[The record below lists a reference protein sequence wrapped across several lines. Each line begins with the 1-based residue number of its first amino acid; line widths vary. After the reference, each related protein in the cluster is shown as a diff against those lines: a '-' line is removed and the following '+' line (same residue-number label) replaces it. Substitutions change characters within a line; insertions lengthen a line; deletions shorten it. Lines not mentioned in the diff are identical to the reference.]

1 MVEELSLAHGLVRYL
16 HILLFVYWL
25 GGDAGVFYSS
35 GFVTNPKLSRE
46 QRLTAFKIFVN
57 LDMLPR
63 YCLALML
70 TVGGVLAEF
79 VGYEHPLWQTIA
91 IVALGPIWVWV
102 VHTIHVKEGTA
113 FGKQLAAI
121 DRWFRV
127 FMIFA
132 LLASV
137 AYHWTTG
144 PLRPYPWLAAKL
156 LIFAFL
162 IFCGF
167 MIRVKI
173 PPFMEGFKTLATTGP
188 TLESATSAARRLKA
202 ARPRGRLVVRRPSR
216 PCAAAVSRG
225 PAAIAR
231 VPLLGGTRQR
241 SPTAHAGRARSR
253 CRRTARSP

>member
-1 MVEELSLAHGLVRYL
+1 MEEIGLAHGLIKYL

-35 GFVTNPKLSRE
+35 KFVTNTKLSRE
-46 QRLTAFKIFVN
+46 ARLAAFKIFVN

-102 VHTIHVKEGTA
+102 VHTIHVKEGTD
-113 FGKQLAAI
+113 FGKMLATW
-121 DRWFRV
+121 DRRFRV
-127 FMIFA
+127 FMIVA
-132 LLASV
+132 IIASV

-144 PLRPYPWLAAKL
+144 PLQPYPWIAAKL

-167 MIRVKI
+167 MIRMKI
-173 PPFMEGFKTLATTGP
+173 PPFIDGFKVMASTGP
-188 TLESATSAARRLKA
+188 TPESDQKMIDGMAACRPYVLLIWAGVAISALIGVLK
-202 ARPRGRLVVRRPSR
+202 PV
-216 PCAAAVSRG
+216 
-225 PAAIAR
+225 
-231 VPLLGGTRQR
+231 
-241 SPTAHAGRARSR
+241 
-253 CRRTARSP
+253 

>member
-1 MVEELSLAHGLVRYL
+1 MEEIGLAHGLVKYL

-35 GFVTNPKLSRE
+35 SFVTNTKLSRDA
-46 QRLTAFKIFVN
+46 RLTAFKIFIN

-102 VHTIHVKEGTA
+102 VHTIHAREGTEFSKKLA
-113 FGKQLAAI
+113 TLDKQ
-121 DRWFRV
+121 FRV

-132 LLASV
+132 IIASV
-137 AYHWTTG
+137 AYHWMTG
-144 PLRPYPWLAAKL
+144 PLQPYPWIAAKL
-156 LIFAFL
+156 LIFAGL

-173 PPFMEGFKTLATTGP
+173 PPFIEGFKVLAASGATP
-188 TLESATSAARRLKA
+188 ESDQKMIDGMAACRPYVLLIWAGVAISA
-202 ARPRGRLVVRRPSR
+202 
-216 PCAAAVSRG
+216 
-225 PAAIAR
+225 
-231 VPLLGGTRQR
+231 LLGVLKPG
-241 SPTAHAGRARSR
+241 G
-253 CRRTARSP
+253 

>member
-1 MVEELSLAHGLVRYL
+1 VEEITLAHGVFKYI

-35 GFVTNPKLSRE
+35 TFVTNTKLSRE
-46 QRLTAFKIFVN
+46 ARLTAFKIFIN

-79 VGYEHPLWQTIA
+79 IGYEHPMWQTVA

-102 VHTIHVKEGTA
+102 VHTIHAREGSE
-113 FGKQLAAI
+113 FGKTLATW
-121 DRWFRV
+121 DRRFRV
-127 FMIFA
+127 FMIVA
-132 LLASV
+132 IIASV

-144 PLRPYPWLAAKL
+144 PLQPYPWLAAKL

-167 MIRVKI
+167 MIRLKI
-173 PPFMEGFKTLATTGP
+173 PPFIEGFKVMAASGAIP
-188 TLESATSAARRLKA
+188 ESDQKMIDGMGACRPYVLLIWAGVAISA
-202 ARPRGRLVVRRPSR
+202 
-216 PCAAAVSRG
+216 
-225 PAAIAR
+225 
-231 VPLLGGTRQR
+231 LLGVLKPG
-241 SPTAHAGRARSR
+241 
-253 CRRTARSP
+253 

>member
-1 MVEELSLAHGLVRYL
+1 MEEITHAHGVFKYI

-35 GFVTNPKLSRE
+35 TFVTNTKLSRE
-46 QRLTAFKIFVN
+46 ARLTAFKIFIN

-79 VGYEHPLWQTIA
+79 IGYEHPMWQTVA

-102 VHTIHVKEGTA
+102 VHTIHAREGSE
-113 FGKQLAAI
+113 FGKTLATW
-121 DRWFRV
+121 DRRFRV
-127 FMIFA
+127 FMIVA
-132 LLASV
+132 IIASV

-144 PLRPYPWLAAKL
+144 PLQPYPWLAAKL

-167 MIRVKI
+167 MIRLKI
-173 PPFMEGFKTLATTGP
+173 PPFIEGFKVMAASGATP
-188 TLESATSAARRLKA
+188 ESDQKMIDGMGACRPYVLLIWAGVAISA
-202 ARPRGRLVVRRPSR
+202 
-216 PCAAAVSRG
+216 
-225 PAAIAR
+225 
-231 VPLLGGTRQR
+231 LLGVLKPG
-241 SPTAHAGRARSR
+241 
-253 CRRTARSP
+253 

>member
-1 MVEELSLAHGLVRYL
+1 MEEITLAHGVFKYI

-35 GFVTNPKLSRE
+35 TFVTNTKLSRE
-46 QRLTAFKIFVN
+46 ARLTAFKIFIN

-79 VGYEHPLWQTIA
+79 IGYEHPMWQTVA

-102 VHTIHVKEGTA
+102 VHTIHAREGSE
-113 FGKQLAAI
+113 FGKTLATW
-121 DRWFRV
+121 DRRFRV
-127 FMIFA
+127 FMIIA
-132 LLASV
+132 IIASV

-144 PLRPYPWLAAKL
+144 PLQPYPWLAAKL

-167 MIRVKI
+167 MIRMKI
-173 PPFMEGFKTLATTGP
+173 PPFIEGFKVMAASGATP
-188 TLESATSAARRLKA
+188 ESDQKMIDGMGACRPYVLLIWAGVAISA
-202 ARPRGRLVVRRPSR
+202 
-216 PCAAAVSRG
+216 
-225 PAAIAR
+225 
-231 VPLLGGTRQR
+231 LLGVLKPG
-241 SPTAHAGRARSR
+241 
-253 CRRTARSP
+253 

>member
-1 MVEELSLAHGLVRYL
+1 MEEIGFAHGIVKYI
-16 HILLFVYWL
+16 HVLLFVYWL

-35 GFVTNPKLSRE
+35 RFVLNSKLSRDA
-46 QRLTAFKIFVN
+46 RLTAFKIFVN

-79 VGYEHPLWQTIA
+79 IGYEHPMWQTIA

-102 VHTIHVKEGTA
+102 VHTIHVKEGTE
-113 FGKQLAAI
+113 FGKTLATL
-121 DRWFRV
+121 DRYFRI

-132 LLASV
+132 LVASV

-167 MIRVKI
+167 MIRIKI
-173 PPFMEGFKTLATTGP
+173 PPFVEGFMVLAASGATPESDRKMQEGMGASIPYVLLIWAGVAISALIGILKPGQGP
-188 TLESATSAARRLKA
+188 I
-202 ARPRGRLVVRRPSR
+202 G
-216 PCAAAVSRG
+216 
-225 PAAIAR
+225 
-231 VPLLGGTRQR
+231 
-241 SPTAHAGRARSR
+241 
-253 CRRTARSP
+253 

>member
-35 GFVTNPKLSRE
+35 NFVTNPKLTRD

-70 TVGGVLAEF
+70 TVGGILAEF

-91 IVALGPIWVWV
+91 LVALGPIWVWV
-102 VHTIHVKEGTA
+102 VHTIHVKEGTE
-113 FGKQLAAI
+113 FSKKLATL
-121 DRWFRV
+121 DRRFRV

-132 LLASV
+132 ILASV

-173 PPFMEGFKTLATTGP
+173 PPFMEGFRTLATTGP
-188 TLESATSAARRLKA
+188 TPESDRLMQQGMGASKPYVLLIWAGVAISALIGVLK
-202 ARPRGRLVVRRPSR
+202 PGQ
-216 PCAAAVSRG
+216 G
-225 PAAIAR
+225 PI
-231 VPLLGGTRQR
+231 P
-241 SPTAHAGRARSR
+241 
-253 CRRTARSP
+253 

>member
-1 MVEELSLAHGLVRYL
+1 MEEMIFAHGLVKYL

-35 GFVTNPKLSRE
+35 SFVTNTKLSRE
-46 QRLTAFKIFVN
+46 ARLTAFKIFVN

-102 VHTIHVKEGTA
+102 VHTIHAREGTG
-113 FGKQLAAI
+113 FSKKLAHW
-121 DRWFRV
+121 DKMFRV

-132 LLASV
+132 IIASV
-137 AYHWTTG
+137 IYHWVTG
-144 PLRPYPWLAAKL
+144 PLQPYPWIAAKL
-156 LIFAFL
+156 LIFAGL

-167 MIRVKI
+167 MIRVNI
-173 PPFMEGFKTLATTGP
+173 PPFIEGFKVLAATGATP
-188 TLESATSAARRLKA
+188 ESDQKMIDGMAACRPYVLLIWAGVAISA
-202 ARPRGRLVVRRPSR
+202 
-216 PCAAAVSRG
+216 
-225 PAAIAR
+225 
-231 VPLLGGTRQR
+231 LLGVLK
-241 SPTAHAGRARSR
+241 PV
-253 CRRTARSP
+253 

>member
-1 MVEELSLAHGLVRYL
+1 MEEIGFAHGIVKYI
-16 HILLFVYWL
+16 HVLLFVYWL

-35 GFVTNPKLSRE
+35 RFVLNSNLSRDA
-46 QRLTAFKIFVN
+46 RLTAFKIFVN

-70 TVGGVLAEF
+70 TVGGILAEF
-79 VGYEHPLWQTIA
+79 IGYEHPMWQTIA

-102 VHTIHVKEGTA
+102 VHTIHVKEGTE
-113 FGKQLAAI
+113 FGKTLATL
-121 DRWFRV
+121 DRYFRI

-132 LLASV
+132 LVASV

-167 MIRVKI
+167 MIRIKI
-173 PPFMEGFKTLATTGP
+173 PPFVEGFKVLASGGATPDSDRLMKEGMGASIPYVLLIWAGVAISALIGILKPGQGP
-188 TLESATSAARRLKA
+188 V
-202 ARPRGRLVVRRPSR
+202 G
-216 PCAAAVSRG
+216 
-225 PAAIAR
+225 
-231 VPLLGGTRQR
+231 
-241 SPTAHAGRARSR
+241 
-253 CRRTARSP
+253 